1 MPNYQELI
9 AQRDEL
15 NQRIDEARRTEVAE
29 AIRRVKGIIKD
40 YDLTA
45 AQCGFG
51 AGAAGTQKTRTP
63 VKAKY
68 ITPDKTVTWSGRG
81 KLPNVFKALVEAGH
95 RMEDFLLNR

>member
-15 NQRIDEARRTEVAE
+15 NQRIDEARRTELAE
-29 AIRRVKGIIKD
+29 AIRRVKDIIQE

-51 AGAAGTQKTRTP
+51 AGAAGTKKARAP

-68 ITPDKTVTWSGRG
+68 ITPDKRVTWSGRG

-95 RMEDFLLNR
+95 RMEHFLLK

>member
-1 MPNYQELI
+1 MPNYQELL

-29 AIRRVKGIIKD
+29 AIRRVKGIIQE

-51 AGAAGTQKTRTP
+51 AGAAGTSPR
-63 VKAKY
+63 
-68 ITPDKTVTWSGRG
+68 
-81 KLPNVFKALVEAGH
+81 AGP
-95 RMEDFLLNR
+95 

>member
-29 AIRRVKGIIKD
+29 AIRRVKDIIHE

-51 AGAAGTQKTRTP
+51 VGAAGAKKTRTP

-68 ITPDKTVTWSGRG
+68 ITPDKKVTWSGRG